1 MMDGMTRKDA
11 SRTAVLVCQGRAVAH
26 DRLAAGRFDDPIARA
41 LLRDDEVAG
50 VERARTGVA
59 PSGWGDRAE
68 YEMLAAN
75 AEVIVPR
82 TIAIDDAV
90 RAGRSSQ
97 LVILGAGLDDRAW
110 RMPELAEVDVFE
122 LDHPASQADKRERA
136 QGLHPVCR
144 SLRYVPVEF
153 GRDAL
158 GPALASAGHQES
170 LASTWVWEG
179 VVPYLTSAEVQT
191 TVAAIAARSAPDS
204 RLVVNYQTPSWLAA
218 VGRLA
223 ARGLTLVSRRPDP
236 FGAEPRRSSWTP
248 ASMRELLSGA
258 GLRVVSDDDLLSLA
272 QRLPLPIRHQRSL
285 QSGRVAVAV
294 ATR

>member
-1 MMDGMTRKDA
+1 MMVGMTRKDA

-50 VERARTGVA
+50 VERARREVA
-59 PSGWGDRAE
+59 PPGWGDRVE

-82 TIAIDDAV
+82 TVAIDDAV
-90 RAGRSSQ
+90 RAGGSPQ

-122 LDHPASQADKRERA
+122 LDHPASQEDKRERA
-136 QGLHPVCR
+136 RDLHPVSR

-158 GPALASAGHQES
+158 GPALAAAGHQES
-170 LASTWVWEG
+170 LATTWVWEG
-179 VVPYLTSAEVQT
+179 VVPYLTRTEVET

-204 RLVVNYQTPSWLAA
+204 RLVVNYQTPSWQAS
-218 VGRLA
+218 VGRVA

-236 FGAEPRRSSWTP
+236 VGAEPRRSSWTP
-248 ASMRELLSGA
+248 ASMRALLSSA

-272 QRLPLPIRHQRSL
+272 QRLALPVRHQRSL
-285 QSGRVAVAV
+285 RSGRVAVAV
-294 ATR
+294 ATG